1 MRATETNVALND
13 TVSNNSVIQ
22 INRAIPVRVTIN
34 GVTNEYSTTKSLFQ
48 MFLLMLALRL
58 PMMRSHQE

>member
-22 INRAIPVRVTIN
+22 INRAIPVGVTIN
-34 GVTNEYSTTKSLFQ
+34 GVTNKYSTTKSLFQ